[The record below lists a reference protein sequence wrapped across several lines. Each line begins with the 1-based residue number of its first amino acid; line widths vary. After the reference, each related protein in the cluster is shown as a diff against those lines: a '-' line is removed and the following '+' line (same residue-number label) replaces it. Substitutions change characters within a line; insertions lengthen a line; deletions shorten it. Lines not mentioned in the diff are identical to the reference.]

1 MPKSKPILPT
11 AKVVYC
17 GGGDFLAGLPARD
30 MSGAEWLDY
39 PADLRQSALDL
50 GLYQVVNEEVS
61 NES

>member
-1 MPKSKPILPT
+1 MSKAKQVQPD
-11 AKVVYC
+11 AKVIYI

-50 GLYQVVNEEVS
+50 GLYQVAEEVS
-61 NES
+61 K

>member
-1 MPKSKPILPT
+1 MSKAKQVQPD
-11 AKVVYC
+11 AKVIYI

-50 GLYQVVNEEVS
+50 GLYQVASEEVS